1 MRRMDDS
8 PDVRAPRHSRST
20 LIGGLGLA
28 CGLVALGVSLLP
40 SWTAPLYEQPA
51 KPLPTRASEWIG
63 QLRDYAT
70 GTTQPEGA
78 AQQADAAPNPWR
90 SPRLAVT
97 SRLLAFAA
105 LACAAIAF
113 VRREDAR
120 MVACT
125 VALGAGGIA
134 AYSLVTAVVV
144 LLVALTAVALAVV
157 ARRA

>member
-1 MRRMDDS
+1 MDDS
-8 PDVRAPRHSRST
+8 LDVRVPRPSRRA
-20 LIGGLGLA
+20 LIGGVGLA
-28 CGLVALGVSLLP
+28 CGILALVASLLP

-51 KPLPTRASEWIG
+51 TPSPTGASGWIG

-70 GTTQPEGA
+70 GTAQPEGA
-78 AQQADAAPNPWR
+78 APPLNAAPNPWR
-90 SPRLAVT
+90 GPRLAVA
-97 SRLLAFAA
+97 SRILAFAA

-113 VRREDAR
+113 ARREDAR
-120 MVACT
+120 IVTCS

-134 AYSLVTAVVV
+134 AYSLLTAMMV